1 MGRRAT
7 LLTITVTTTW
17 LAAGEATAARAADVE
32 LGRYLATEC
41 MTCHRGAA
49 LGGAIPNIF
58 GVPAPHL
65 AEVVRAY
72 RDRKLPNEVMQNIAA
87 RLKDDEIDA
96 LAAYF
101 SQTKQP

>member
-1 MGRRAT
+1 MRRRLTVVT
-7 LLTITVTTTW
+7 LLAATW
-17 LAAGEATAARAADVE
+17 IAAGDATAAHAADIE
-32 LGRYLATEC
+32 LGRYLGTEC
-41 MTCHRGAA
+41 MTCHRAA
-49 LGGAIPNIF
+49 SATSTIPNIF

-65 AEVVRAY
+65 AEVIRAY
-72 RDRKLPNEVMQNIAA
+72 RDKKLPNEVMQNIAA